1 MPKPPRQERV
11 LSSGHDERN
20 LARLSLVLANNRIP
34 KDKASW
40 VKEFPSPD
48 GLGVT
53 IKVECTAPRHDVVPH
68 GLDNDVLLGLV
79 NAYVAAGMPLNGII
93 RTTGYSLL
101 NYSTLG
107 DSGFH
112 YSTLAESLRR
122 FQGTVYTI
130 TDSWYDNHSF
140 QYRSVTTSLVL
151 KFVMLDKNR
160 QPDAFG
166 DLRADTLLEITLD
179 SDLTASIRGGFIR
192 PLDLQFLRR
201 LNQPLPRLLFRVL
214 SEQRHPIGQP
224 PVGSFQVGLKAW
236 AQHLGIL
243 DDRPFRIRRALEPA
257 HQQLMEQGFL
267 RQVEYFGRGDSQEVQ
282 YTFAELP
289 VSPADPE
296 AVSIL
301 TRQGVSH
308 AIAVQLAAQHG
319 PEKVQEAA
327 VQFEQLLSGGY
338 KARSKPALL
347 VDLIRNPEKYTAGKP
362 LPAPREVP
370 AMKPRR
376 AADQAEQTLLEAEPP
391 RTEQSARFL
400 LRGLPLPEAL
410 FQQAI
415 ELFLEGLVSVTELTA
430 LRQSDDPAREVT
442 LWGARRG

>member
-1 MPKPPRQERV
+1 MPKPLRQERL

-68 GLDNDVLLGLV
+68 GVDNDVLLGLV
-79 NAYVAAGMPLNGII
+79 NAYIAAGMPLNGVI

-112 YSTLAESLRR
+112 YATLAESLRR

-130 TDSWYDNHSF
+130 TDSWYDNNSF

-151 KFVMLDKNR
+151 KFVMLDKDR

-166 DLRADTLLEITLD
+166 DLRAETLLEITLD

-214 SEQRHPIGQP
+214 SEQRHPIGQA
-224 PVGSFQVGLKAW
+224 PVSSFQVGLKAW

-257 HQQLMEQGFL
+257 HQQLKEQGFL
-267 RQVEYFGRGDSQEVQ
+267 REVEYLGRGDSQEVQ
-282 YTFAELP
+282 YIFAELP

-296 AVSIL
+296 TVSLL
-301 TRQGVSH
+301 TQRGVSH
-308 AIAVQLAAQHG
+308 AIAVQLGAQYG
-319 PEKVQEAA
+319 LERTQEA
-327 VQFEQLLSGGY
+327 VQRFESLLSGGY

-347 VDLIRNPEKYTAGKP
+347 VDLLRNPEKYASARS
-362 LPAPREVP
+362 LPAPHEVP
-370 AMKPRR
+370 PMRQRR
-376 AADQAEQTLLEAEPP
+376 APEPLLEAKPP

-400 LRGLPLPEAL
+400 LRGLPLPDTL
-410 FQQAI
+410 LQQAT
-415 ELFLEGLVSVTELTA
+415 ELFVAGLVSVTEMTA
-430 LRQSDDPAREVT
+430 LRRSDNPAHEIT
-442 LWGARRG
+442 LWAARREE